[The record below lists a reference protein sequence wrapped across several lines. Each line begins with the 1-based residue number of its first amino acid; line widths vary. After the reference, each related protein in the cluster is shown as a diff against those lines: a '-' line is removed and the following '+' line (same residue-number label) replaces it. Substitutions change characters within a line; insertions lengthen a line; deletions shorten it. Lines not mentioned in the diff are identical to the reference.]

1 MSHRNEFPLPNRS
14 ANRSIPRDSA
24 LYDSLILRT
33 ISRLMMPLLMLL
45 SIFMLLRGHNLP
57 GGGFIGGLLAASAII
72 LQMIAFG
79 PKTARRI
86 LPINYLML
94 AAFGVFFGAI
104 WGVPALFSGLPYMQA
119 FWLPE
124 PIPGVGKIGTPVLF
138 DVGVYLTVIGVTTK
152 IALLLVEEPTLF
164 PLPAM
169 KSAPV
174 EAEGEEVA

>member
-1 MSHRNEFPLPNRS
+1 MHRNELPPLNRLPS
-14 ANRSIPRDSA
+14 RSTPRGSA

-33 ISRLMMPLLMLL
+33 VSRLMMPLLLLL
-45 SIFMLLRGHNLP
+45 SIYMLLRGHNLP

-72 LQMIAFG
+72 LQIVAFG

-86 LPINYLML
+86 LPVNYLLL

-104 WGVPALFSGLPYMQA
+104 WGLPAMVAGLPYMQA

-124 PIPGVGKIGTPVLF
+124 PIPGVGKLGTPVLF
-138 DVGVYLTVIGVTTK
+138 DIGVYLTVIGVTTK
-152 IALLLVEEPTLF
+152 IALLLVEEPILF

-169 KSAPV
+169 KPSPV
-174 EAEGEEVA
+174 ETEDGA

>member
-1 MSHRNEFPLPNRS
+1 MQHRNESPLPNRLPS
-14 ANRSIPRDSA
+14 RSTPRDSA

-33 ISRLMMPLLMLL
+33 ISRLMMPLLLLL

-57 GGGFIGGLLAASAII
+57 GGGFIGGLLASSAII
-72 LQMIAFG
+72 LQIVAFG

-86 LPINYLML
+86 LPVNYLLL

-104 WGVPALFSGLPYMQA
+104 WGLPALFAGLPYMQA

-138 DVGVYLTVIGVTTK
+138 DIGVYFTVIGVTTK
-152 IALLLVEEPTLF
+152 IALLLVEEPILF

-169 KSAPV
+169 KTASA
-174 EAEGEEVA
+174 ESEEGA

>member
-1 MSHRNEFPLPNRS
+1 MHRNESPLPNRLP
-14 ANRSIPRDSA
+14 NRSTPRDSA

-33 ISRLMMPLLMLL
+33 VSRLMMPLLLLL
-45 SIFMLLRGHNLP
+45 SIYMLLRGHNLP
-57 GGGFIGGLLAASAII
+57 GGGFIGGLLASSAII
-72 LQMIAFG
+72 LQIVAFG

-86 LPINYLML
+86 LPINYLLL

-104 WGVPALFSGLPYMQA
+104 WGLPAMVAGAPYMQA
-119 FWLPE
+119 FWLPD

-138 DVGVYLTVIGVTTK
+138 DIGVYFTVIGVTTK
-152 IALLLVEEPTLF
+152 IALLLVEEPSLF

-174 EAEGEEVA
+174 EQEEGA

>member
-1 MSHRNEFPLPNRS
+1 MHRNELPPPNRLPS
-14 ANRSIPRDSA
+14 RSTPRDNA

-33 ISRLMMPLLMLL
+33 VSRLMMPLLLLL
-45 SIFMLLRGHNLP
+45 SIYMLLRGHNLP

-72 LQMIAFG
+72 LQMVAFG

-86 LPINYLML
+86 LPVNYLLL

-104 WGVPALFSGLPYMQA
+104 WGLPAMVAGLPYMQA

-124 PIPGVGKIGTPVLF
+124 PIPGVGKLGTPVLF
-138 DVGVYLTVIGVTTK
+138 DIGVYLTVIGVTTK
-152 IALLLVEEPTLF
+152 IALLLVEEPILF

-169 KSAPV
+169 KPAPV
-174 EAEGEEVA
+174 ETEDGA

>member
-1 MSHRNEFPLPNRS
+1 MHRNESPLPNRPPS
-14 ANRSIPRDSA
+14 RSTPRGSA
-24 LYDSLILRT
+24 LFDSLILRT
-33 ISRLMMPLLMLL
+33 VSRLMMPLLLLL
-45 SIFMLLRGHNLP
+45 SIYMLLRGHNLP
-57 GGGFIGGLLAASAII
+57 GGGFIGGLLASSAII
-72 LQMIAFG
+72 LQIVAFG

-86 LPINYLML
+86 LPINYLLL

-104 WGVPALFSGLPYMQA
+104 WGLPALFAGLPYMQA

-138 DVGVYLTVIGVTTK
+138 DIGVYFTVIGVTTK
-152 IALLLVEEPTLF
+152 IALLLVEEPSLF

-174 EAEGEEVA
+174 EQEEGA